1 MGQVQKFADRWIIT
15 GLEITTRET
24 MHASVL
30 KISWCV
36 INLFLS
42 VPYSLIISQVV
53 SLKTQIYTQSPSTD
67 LTRGHYLCSGD

>member
-67 LTRGHYLCSGD
+67 LTRRHYLCSGD